1 MNYMY
6 RVVLR
11 HNLRQKVGIKKNG
24 LIQKNFDKIHE
35 KSLKTRHFASYIEL
49 YGYNLYSLLHLRCK
63 LMLPIRK
70 IAVIK

>member
-35 KSLKTRHFASYIEL
+35 KLDILLF
-49 YGYNLYSLLHLRCK
+49 YGYNLYSLLANECCRFEK
-63 LMLPIRK
+63 LP
-70 IAVIK
+70 